1 MHRTTVKALHLGK
14 PVVWPV
20 DAITH
25 FTHADK
31 YTVAHHEDGREL
43 LLTDTIKQL
52 ADEFFDQFLLVS
64 RGALVSRKR
73 LASAAHKPE
82 RVEGVVYLDGIDTPL
97 PCSRSRMPVVQHFLR
112 SA

>member
-1 MHRTTVKALHLGK
+1 MARSTVKALYRGK
-14 PVVWPV
+14 PIVWAV
-20 DAITH
+20 DEITH

-52 ADEFFDQFLLVS
+52 ADEFFERFLLVS
-64 RGALVSRKR
+64 RGTLVSRKR
-73 LASAAHKPE
+73 LSAASHKPE
-82 RVEGVVYLDGIDTPL
+82 RVEGVVYLEGIDTPL